1 MGSFH
6 IKCIFPPLRPTCDPP
21 RLSTHAAAQT
31 GNLDRDPPGLSRNK
45 SFGFYFLPRP
55 PANQGGRINEKKN
68 VGFGP
73 PSRRMKIEGLSFFPV
88 PTTSHHSGPSKQLA

>member
-55 PANQGGRINEKKN
+55 PANQGGRINEKKKCGIWPTITEDEN
-68 VGFGP
+68 
-73 PSRRMKIEGLSFFPV
+73 RRFILLSSPNHI
-88 PTTSHHSGPSKQLA
+88 SS